1 MTFFFSHVIYKM
13 NLLTRL
19 AFRPYLKIISKRFPS
34 LRAIGTQMPW
44 FFCLDGAVSFYS
56 YWTNASFAFS
66 TNCPKASMSETASS
80 ANIFLLIS
88 IPDLRSPL
96 MKVL

>member
-13 NLLTRL
+13 HLLTKL

-44 FFCLDGAVSFYS
+44 FFCLDEAVSFLS
-56 YWTNASFAFS
+56 LLDQRLFRLFDQLPESFDVRDG
-66 TNCPKASMSETASS
+66 K
-80 ANIFLLIS
+80 
-88 IPDLRSPL
+88 LR
-96 MKVL
+96 